1 MFSFPPFLLFSFSLS
16 PSPSTSS
23 SALVLYPLPFVFCFG
38 SSLPFFFSFPY
49 ALYLHSLPFCFP
61 PFSLPSVFCFGSSL
75 PSFPFSHPF
84 FSRRHCYVW
93 ILRSTLGAYLSSNF
107 VSNEGVED
115 LICCKG
121 DLSFYCHNKPIR
133 EKMSVCSWLWIEC
146 ASISYHLNPL
156 CERSIHQ
163 STPPRKENIRRKQ
176 IGQLVIPI
184 PISIM
189 LRRNVDF

>member
-1 MFSFPPFLLFSFSLS
+1 MLLELMFSFLPFLPFFFSLS
-16 PSPSTSS
+16 PSPYTSS
-23 SALVLYPLPFVFCFG
+23 SALVLHSPSSSPF
-38 SSLPFFFSFPY
+38 PM
-49 ALYLHSLPFCFP
+49 LYIFTPSPSASP

-121 DLSFYCHNKPIR
+121 DLSFNCHNKPIR
-133 EKMSVCSWLWIEC
+133 EKMSVCS
-146 ASISYHLNPL
+146 
-156 CERSIHQ
+156 
-163 STPPRKENIRRKQ
+163 
-176 IGQLVIPI
+176 
-184 PISIM
+184 
-189 LRRNVDF
+189 